1 MVPVEAEA
9 EAPGERAAGPRTQ
22 EQERQ
27 ARIIEEERAQ
37 QWARSEAK
45 RIRRNMLD
53 RTRYHYDK
61 MIELEVE
68 LAEARRNEQNLIVAD
83 ILEDMEQVRAG
94 AVRAG

>member
-9 EAPGERAAGPRTQ
+9 PEERAAGPRTQ

-61 MIELEVE
+61 MIELEIE
-68 LAEARRNEQNLIVAD
+68 LAEARRNGQNLIVAD
-83 ILEDMEQVRAG
+83 ILEDMEFVRAQ
-94 AVRAG
+94 ATKAG

>member
-9 EAPGERAAGPRTQ
+9 PEERAAGPRTQ

-61 MIELEVE
+61 MIELEIE
-68 LAEARRNEQNLIVAD
+68 LAEARRNRQNLIVAD
-83 ILEDMEQVRAG
+83 ILEDMEFVRAQ
-94 AVRAG
+94 ATKAG

>member
-9 EAPGERAAGPRTQ
+9 EAPQERAAGPRTQ

-27 ARIIEEERAQ
+27 ARILEEERAE
-37 QWARSEAK
+37 QWARSEAR

-61 MIELEVE
+61 MVQLEIE
-68 LAEARRNEQNLIVAD
+68 LAEARRNGQNLIVAD
-83 ILEDMEQVRAG
+83 ILEDREQVRAG